1 MARNHTSHI
10 SYLNLFLLVSRYL
23 SLSFFFY
30 RSKSDLISFL
40 ILWISI
46 FLNHHHHNHPFIF
59 AVPAS
64 QPPPHDRSFA
74 VQASPP
80 PHNHGSKARQVWRLE
95 EEDDG
100 FRFRKRKLT
109 ASW

>member
-1 MARNHTSHI
+1 MATNMFEITHLISHI
-10 SYLNLFLLVSRYL
+10 SISFFLSHVISL
-23 SLSFFFY
+23 SLFFCY

-46 FLNHHHHNHPFIF
+46 FLNHHHHNHPFVF

-64 QPPPHDRSFA
+64 QPPPHDHSFA

-80 PHNHGSKARQVWRLE
+80 PHNHGMEEARQGRY
-95 EEDDG
+95 G
-100 FRFRKRKLT
+100 G
-109 ASW
+109 